1 MRSFRMGTNGYK
13 LFVTRLRA
21 SSFRA
26 TSEGLDE
33 KEIEDEDENEDEEDL
48 GS

>member
-1 MRSFRMGTNGYK
+1 MGTNGYK

-33 KEIEDEDENEDEEDL
+33 KENENEDEEEEDL